1 MFPDP
6 ISTSEYSPCPSLVYH
21 PRGAVAKH
29 HAVSTKVVSM
39 ISRVQYY
46 FTMFVPFER
55 NLPIASSSLPLLEG
69 SLDISLSK
77 QGVTK
82 E

>member
-6 ISTSEYSPCPSLVYH
+6 TSTSEYSPCPSLVYH
-21 PRGAVAKH
+21 SRGVVAKH
-29 HAVSTKVVSM
+29 HAVSTKVSM
-39 ISRVQYY
+39 INRVHY
-46 FTMFVPFER
+46 FFIKYVPFER